1 MNQMISK
8 IKSKML
14 IKTAEAEL
22 LHNNFDGMKLSLFT
36 GRNIVIKLKNL
47 PSPYIFTLQKPTSM

>member
-1 MNQMISK
+1 MKTMNQMISK

-36 GRNIVIKLKNL
+36 NALKN
-47 PSPYIFTLQKPTSM
+47 SQGSTTAWKEI